1 MLKDFLTKKCKK
13 IFVIEYRPKN
23 EEYKN
28 KMTAVFLCQEKGKF
42 PKMSKN
48 EKKWKIVSK
57 KWILLLKN
65 NNI

>member
-48 EKKWKIVSK
+48 EKK
-57 KWILLLKN
+57 
-65 NNI
+65 